1 MNKDIIQLA
10 LQSLK
15 VSLMK
20 QRIDN
25 RNKGYDDL
33 TSKLLEEVIEHQKEL
48 DEIETPNVIKL
59 YSNEDKV

>member
-20 QRIDN
+20 QMIDD
-25 RNKGYDDL
+25 RNKGYKDT
-33 TSKLLEEVIEHQKEL
+33 TSPLLDEVIEHQKEL
-48 DEIETPNVIKL
+48 EKDGIIKHIE
-59 YSNEDKV
+59 NE

>member
-1 MNKDIIQLA
+1 MNKKIIQLA

-20 QRIDN
+20 ERIE
-25 RNKGYDDL
+25 NKAKGNDDHML
-33 TSKLLEEVIEHQKEL
+33 TLLLEEVIEHQKEL

-59 YSNEDKV
+59 YSNE

>member
-20 QRIDN
+20 QMIDD
-25 RNKGYDDL
+25 RNKGYKDT
-33 TSKLLEEVIEHQKEL
+33 TSPLLDEVIEHQKEL

-59 YSNEDKV
+59 YSNE

>member
-1 MNKDIIQLA
+1 MNKDILQLA

-20 QRIDN
+20 QRIDD
-25 RNKGYDDL
+25 RNKGYKDT

-48 DEIETPNVIKL
+48 DEIETPNVIKI
-59 YSNEDKV
+59 K

>member
-20 QRIDN
+20 QRIDD

-33 TSKLLEEVIEHQKEL
+33 TSKLLDEVIEHQKQLET
-48 DEIETPNVIKL
+48 DGIIKHIE
-59 YSNEDKV
+59 NEQNN

>member
-20 QRIDN
+20 QRIDD

-33 TSKLLEEVIEHQKEL
+33 TSK
-48 DEIETPNVIKL
+48 
-59 YSNEDKV
+59 

>member
-20 QRIDN
+20 QMIDD
-25 RNKGYDDL
+25 RNNGYKDT
-33 TSKLLEEVIEHQKEL
+33 TSPLLDEVIEHQKEL
-48 DEIETPNVIKL
+48 EKDGIIKHIE
-59 YSNEDKV
+59 NE

>member
-20 QRIDN
+20 QRIED
-25 RNKGYDDL
+25 RNKGYEDL
-33 TSKLLEEVIEHQKEL
+33 TSKLLDEVIEHQKEL
-48 DEIETPNVIKL
+48 ETDGIIKHIE
-59 YSNEDKV
+59 NE

>member
-20 QRIDN
+20 QRIDD

-48 DEIETPNVIKL
+48 DKIETPDVIKL
-59 YSNEDKV
+59 YSNE

>member
-48 DEIETPNVIKL
+48 DKIETPDVIKL
-59 YSNEDKV
+59 YSNE

>member
-20 QRIDN
+20 QMIDD
-25 RNKGYDDL
+25 RNKGYKDT
-33 TSKLLEEVIEHQKEL
+33 TSPLLDEVIEHQKEL
-48 DEIETPNVIKL
+48 ETDGIIKHIE
-59 YSNEDKV
+59 NE

>member
-48 DEIETPNVIKL
+48 DEIETPGVIKL
-59 YSNEDKV
+59 YSNE

>member
-48 DEIETPNVIKL
+48 DEIETPPLIKL
-59 YSNEDKV
+59 YSNE

>member
-59 YSNEDKV
+59 YSNE

>member
-1 MNKDIIQLA
+1 MNKEILQLA

-20 QRIDN
+20 QRIDD

-33 TSKLLEEVIEHQKEL
+33 TNKLLEEVIEHQKEL
-48 DEIETPNVIKL
+48 DELETADTIKL
-59 YSNEDKV
+59 YSYE